1 MKPAQAEPETT
12 GKAIIETPAVERE
25 VAFDMIKRGAPALPL
40 VVVVAGLIWGVNG
53 ALSGAFAV
61 GVVLVNFV
69 ISALLVGWAAR
80 VSPAVLMATV
90 LFGFL
95 ARMLLLTAAVV
106 AVRDFAWVNLTALS
120 ITLLVTH
127 LGLLM
132 WETRHVSASLAFP
145 SLTPKRQ
152 ASA

>member
-1 MKPAQAEPETT
+1 MRPAQAEQDTT
-12 GKAIIETPAVERE
+12 ADERLIETPAVERE
-25 VAFDMIKRGAPALPL
+25 VAFDMIKRGAPALPF

-53 ALSGAFAV
+53 ALSATFAV
-61 GVVLVNFV
+61 SVVLVNFV

-80 VSPAVLMATV
+80 VSPAVLMGTV

-106 AVRDFAWVNLTALS
+106 AVRDFAWVDLTALA

-127 LGLLM
+127 LGLLI

-145 SLTPKRQ
+145 SLTPRRQ
-152 ASA
+152 A

>member
-1 MKPAQAEPETT
+1 MKPAQAERET
-12 GKAIIETPAVERE
+12 ASDQSLPETPAVERE

-40 VVVVAGLIWGVNG
+40 VVVAAGLIWGVDG

-61 GVVLVNFV
+61 GVVLINFV

-80 VSPAVLMATV
+80 VSPAVLMGTV

-106 AVRDFAWVNLTALS
+106 AVRDLAWVNLTALA

-145 SLTPKRQ
+145 SLTPKRKG
-152 ASA
+152 

>member
-1 MKPAQAEPETT
+1 MRPAQAEQDTT
-12 GKAIIETPAVERE
+12 ADERLIETPAVERE

-53 ALSGAFAV
+53 ALSATFAV
-61 GVVLVNFV
+61 SVVLVNFV

-80 VSPAVLMATV
+80 VSPAVLMGTV

-106 AVRDFAWVNLTALS
+106 AVRDFAWVDLTALA

-127 LGLLM
+127 LGLLI

-145 SLTPKRQ
+145 SLTPRRQ
-152 ASA
+152 A